1 MHQIRV
7 KRCWM
12 LDSGGLGGGVGLLQP
27 LLHLQGKGVGG
38 FKISAANRGR
48 RLEDCLGNLLHVI
61 GGGASIALDD
71 CAEHEDL
78 PFLSARPV
86 LSLSEKT
93 GKMLRCGM
101 CGAHPVQNPSRKTT
115 RSRSIPG
122 DFDTGKTQDPPRGRH
137 TFCVLGAILR
147 FAQRKNTI
155 TYLLFYM
162 PEGQTSI
169 GQSHEFVLLY
179 RAYTTISCVIIGGK

>member
-1 MHQIRV
+1 MRPSRLMIV
-7 KRCWM
+7 LNM
-12 LDSGGLGGGVGLLQP
+12 
-27 LLHLQGKGVGG
+27 
-38 FKISAANRGR
+38 KISPFYLLDPFCPCLRKRAISFAAA
-48 RLEDCLGNLLHVI
+48 
-61 GGGASIALDD
+61 GGPHTIRA
-71 CAEHEDL
+71 
-78 PFLSARPV
+78 
-86 LSLSEKT
+86 
-93 GKMLRCGM
+93 
-101 CGAHPVQNPSRKTT
+101 VQNPSRKTT

-137 TFCVLGAILR
+137 TFCVLGTILR

-179 RAYTTISCVIIGGK
+179 RAYTTTSCVVIGGK